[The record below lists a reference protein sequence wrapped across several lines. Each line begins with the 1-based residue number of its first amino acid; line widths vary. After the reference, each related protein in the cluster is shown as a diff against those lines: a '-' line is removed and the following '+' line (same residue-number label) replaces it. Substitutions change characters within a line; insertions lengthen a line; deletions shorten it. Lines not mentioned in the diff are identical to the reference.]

1 MFELKMRFSDLKTGK
16 RKSRDMVLLNA
27 NFFLG
32 ETELGEDYD
41 SHKNTL
47 WLDMSWFARI
57 LHVFKQVG
65 ERSLSSRRSSRFLRS

>member
-1 MFELKMRFSDLKTGK
+1 MLT
-16 RKSRDMVLLNA
+16 
-27 NFFLG
+27 FFLG

-65 ERSLSSRRSSRFLRS
+65 ERSLRSKRS

>member
-1 MFELKMRFSDLKTGK
+1 
-16 RKSRDMVLLNA
+16 MVLLNV

-65 ERSLSSRRSSRFLRS
+65 ERSLRSKRSLMSKRSLRPKRS